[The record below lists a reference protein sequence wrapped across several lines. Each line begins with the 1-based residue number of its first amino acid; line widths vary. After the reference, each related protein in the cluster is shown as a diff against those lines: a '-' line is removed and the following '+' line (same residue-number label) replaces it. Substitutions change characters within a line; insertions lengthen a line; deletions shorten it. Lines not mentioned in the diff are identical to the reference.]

1 MFRQLRKAKEEIPE
15 EGMFATTVGP
25 GSKMTSAKWHVLE
38 PMDVID
44 TMAKVAGTEEE
55 YARI

>member
-1 MFRQLRKAKEEIPE
+1 MFRQLRKAKEVHE